1 MSKIRLFFKEKIVNS
16 KSIALDSEKTHYL
29 KRVMRKKNGDKITI
43 FNGKEQWEVELN
55 LTEYTVKPEKKTG
68 MLGFVPDIYLY
79 FSLLKSKQTNYLIE
93 KVCELGVKKIIPLKT
108 EFSENFNPNLC
119 RLKKVAIEAVEQ
131 SNGILV
137 PEIEKLSS
145 LKEVLKNWNKKRKV
159 FFCDEDR
166 KGKKISKISLS
177 KKDKVA
183 IFIGPVGGW
192 SLKDKQLFESIEV
205 NKINLGKNILKAD
218 TAAIVSLSGL
228 QGLIDE

>member
-1 MSKIRLFFKEKIVNS
+1 MSKIRLFFKEKIVDS

-79 FSLLKSKQTNYLIE
+79 FSLLKNKQTNYLIE

-145 LKEVLKNWNKKRKV
+145 LKEVLKNWNTERKV

-192 SLKDKQLFESIEV
+192 SVRDKHLFESIKV

>member
-16 KSIALDSEKTHYL
+16 KSIALDSKKIHYL

-55 LTEYTVKPEKKTG
+55 LTEYTVKPKKKTG
-68 MLGFVPDIYLY
+68 MLGFIPDIYLY
-79 FSLLKSKQTNYLIE
+79 FSLLKNKQTNYLIE

-145 LKEVLKNWNKKRKV
+145 LKEVLKNWNKERKV

-192 SLKDKQLFESIEV
+192 SPRDKQLFESIEV

>member
-55 LTEYTVKPEKKTG
+55 LTEYTVKPKKKTG
-68 MLGFVPDIYLY
+68 MLGFIPDIYLY
-79 FSLLKSKQTNYLIE
+79 FSLLKNKQTNYLIE
-93 KVCELGVKKIIPLKT
+93 KVCELGVKKITPLRT

-131 SNGILV
+131 SNGIFV

-145 LKEVLKNWNKKRKV
+145 LKEVLKNWNKERKV

-192 SLKDKQLFESIEV
+192 SVRDKHLFESIKV

>member
-79 FSLLKSKQTNYLIE
+79 FSLLKNKQTNYLIE

-192 SLKDKQLFESIEV
+192 SLRDKQLFESIEV

>member
-68 MLGFVPDIYLY
+68 MLGFIPDIYLY
-79 FSLLKSKQTNYLIE
+79 FSLLKNKQTNYLIE

-108 EFSENFNPNLC
+108 EFSENFTPNLS

-145 LKEVLKNWNKKRKV
+145 LKEVLKNWNKERKV

-192 SLKDKQLFESIEV
+192 SLRDKQLFESIEV

>member
-68 MLGFVPDIYLY
+68 ILGFVPDIYLY
-79 FSLLKSKQTNYLIE
+79 FSLLKNKQTNYLIE

-108 EFSENFNPNLC
+108 EFSENFTPNLC

-177 KKDKVA
+177 KKDKIA

>member
-1 MSKIRLFFKEKIVNS
+1 MSKIRLFFKEKIVDS

-79 FSLLKSKQTNYLIE
+79 FSLLKNKQTNYLIE

-108 EFSENFNPNLC
+108 EFSENFTPNLC

-145 LKEVLKNWNKKRKV
+145 LKEVLKNWNKERKV

-192 SLKDKQLFESIEV
+192 SLRDKQLFESIEV

>member
-68 MLGFVPDIYLY
+68 MLGFVPDFYLY
-79 FSLLKSKQTNYLIE
+79 FSLLKNKQTNYLIE

-145 LKEVLKNWNKKRKV
+145 LQDVLKNWDKERKV

>member
-43 FNGKEQWEVELN
+43 FNGKEQWEVKLN

-79 FSLLKSKQTNYLIE
+79 FSLLKNKQTNYLIE

>member
-43 FNGKEQWEVELN
+43 FNGKEQWEVKLN

-79 FSLLKSKQTNYLIE
+79 FSLLKNKQTNYLIE

-145 LKEVLKNWNKKRKV
+145 LKEVLKNWNKERKV

-192 SLKDKQLFESIEV
+192 SLRDKQLFESIEV

>member
-1 MSKIRLFFKEKIVNS
+1 MSKIRLFFKEKIVHS

-79 FSLLKSKQTNYLIE
+79 FSLLKNKQTNYLIE

-145 LKEVLKNWNKKRKV
+145 LKEVLKNWNTERKV

-192 SLKDKQLFESIEV
+192 SLRDKQLFESIEV

>member
-1 MSKIRLFFKEKIVNS
+1 MSKIRLFFNEKIVNS

-29 KRVMRKKNGDKITI
+29 KKVMRKKNGDKITI

-68 MLGFVPDIYLY
+68 ILGFVPDIYLY
-79 FSLLKSKQTNYLIE
+79 FSLLKNKQTNYLIE
-93 KVCELGVKKIIPLKT
+93 KVCELGVKKIIPLRT

-119 RLKKVAIEAVEQ
+119 RLKKIAIEAVEQ
-131 SNGILV
+131 SNGIFV

-145 LKEVLKNWNKKRKV
+145 LKEVLKNWNKERKV

-192 SLKDKQLFESIEV
+192 SVRDKHFFESIKV

>member
-79 FSLLKSKQTNYLIE
+79 FSLLKNKQTNYLIE
-93 KVCELGVKKIIPLKT
+93 IVCELGVKKIIPLKT
-108 EFSENFNPNLC
+108 DFSENFTPNLC

-145 LKEVLKNWNKKRKV
+145 LKEVLKNWNKERKV

-192 SLKDKQLFESIEV
+192 SLRDKQLFESIEV

>member
-79 FSLLKSKQTNYLIE
+79 FSLLKNKQTNYLIE

-108 EFSENFNPNLC
+108 EFSENFTPNLC

-145 LKEVLKNWNKKRKV
+145 LKEVLKNWNTERKV

-192 SLKDKQLFESIEV
+192 SLRDKQLFESIEV
-205 NKINLGKNILKAD
+205 KKINLGKNILKAD

>member
-1 MSKIRLFFKEKIVNS
+1 MSKIRLFFKEKIVHS

-43 FNGKEQWEVELN
+43 FNGKEQWQVELN
-55 LTEYTVKPEKKTG
+55 LTDYTVKPEKKTG

-79 FSLLKSKQTNYLIE
+79 FSLLKNKQTNYLIE

-145 LKEVLKNWNKKRKV
+145 LKEVLKNWNKERKV

>member
-68 MLGFVPDIYLY
+68 MLGFVPDFYLY
-79 FSLLKSKQTNYLIE
+79 FSLLKNKQTNYLIE

-108 EFSENFNPNLC
+108 EFSENFTPNLC

-145 LKEVLKNWNKKRKV
+145 LKEVLKNWNKERKV

-192 SLKDKQLFESIEV
+192 SLRDKQLFESIEV

>member
-1 MSKIRLFFKEKIVNS
+1 MSKIRLFFKEKIVDS

-55 LTEYTVKPEKKTG
+55 LKEYTVKPEKKTG

-79 FSLLKSKQTNYLIE
+79 FSLLKNKQTNYLIE

-108 EFSENFNPNLC
+108 EFSENFTPNLC

-145 LKEVLKNWNKKRKV
+145 LKEVLKNWNTERKV

-192 SLKDKQLFESIEV
+192 SLRDKQLFESIEV

>member
-1 MSKIRLFFKEKIVNS
+1 MSKIRLFFKEKIVIS

-68 MLGFVPDIYLY
+68 MLGFIPDIYLY
-79 FSLLKSKQTNYLIE
+79 FSLLKNKQTNYLIE

-108 EFSENFNPNLC
+108 EFSENFTPNLC

-145 LKEVLKNWNKKRKV
+145 LKEVLKNWNKERKV

>member
-1 MSKIRLFFKEKIVNS
+1 MSKIRLFFKEKIVDS

-43 FNGKEQWEVELN
+43 FNGKEQWQVELN

-79 FSLLKSKQTNYLIE
+79 FSLLKNKQTNYLIE

-108 EFSENFNPNLC
+108 EFSENFTPNLC

-145 LKEVLKNWNKKRKV
+145 LKEVLKNWNTERKV

-192 SLKDKQLFESIEV
+192 SLRDKQLFQSIEV

>member
-55 LTEYTVKPEKKTG
+55 LTEYTVKPKKKTG
-68 MLGFVPDIYLY
+68 MLGFIPDIYLY
-79 FSLLKSKQTNYLIE
+79 FSLLKNKQTNYLIE

-108 EFSENFNPNLC
+108 EFSENFTPNLC

-145 LKEVLKNWNKKRKV
+145 LKEVLKNWNKERKV

-192 SLKDKQLFESIEV
+192 SLRDKQLFESIEV

>member
-16 KSIALDSEKTHYL
+16 KSIALDSKKIHYL

-68 MLGFVPDIYLY
+68 MLGFIPDIYLY
-79 FSLLKSKQTNYLIE
+79 FSLLKNKQTNYLIE

-108 EFSENFNPNLC
+108 EFSENFTPNLC

-145 LKEVLKNWNKKRKV
+145 LKEVLKNLNKERKV

-192 SLKDKQLFESIEV
+192 SLRDKQLFESIEV

>member
-43 FNGKEQWEVELN
+43 FNGKEQWQVELN
-55 LTEYTVKPEKKTG
+55 LTDYTVKPEKKTG

-79 FSLLKSKQTNYLIE
+79 FSLLKNKQTNYLIE

-192 SLKDKQLFESIEV
+192 SLRDKQLFQSIEV

>member
-68 MLGFVPDIYLY
+68 MLGFVPDFYLY
-79 FSLLKSKQTNYLIE
+79 FSLLKNKQTNYLIE

-108 EFSENFNPNLC
+108 EFSENFTPNLC

-145 LKEVLKNWNKKRKV
+145 LKEVLKNWNTERKV

-192 SLKDKQLFESIEV
+192 SLRDKQLFQSIEV

>member
-16 KSIALDSEKTHYL
+16 RSIALDSEKTHYL

-68 MLGFVPDIYLY
+68 ILGFVPDIYLY
-79 FSLLKSKQTNYLIE
+79 FSLLKNKQTNYLIE

-108 EFSENFNPNLC
+108 EFSENFTPNLC

-145 LKEVLKNWNKKRKV
+145 LKEVLKNWNKERKV

-183 IFIGPVGGW
+183 IFIGQLVVGH
-192 SLKDKQLFESIEV
+192 
-205 NKINLGKNILKAD
+205 
-218 TAAIVSLSGL
+218 
-228 QGLIDE
+228 

>member
-68 MLGFVPDIYLY
+68 MLGFIPDIYLY
-79 FSLLKSKQTNYLIE
+79 FSLLKNKQTNYLIE

-131 SNGILV
+131 SNGIFV

-145 LKEVLKNWNKKRKV
+145 LKEVLKNWNKERKV

-192 SLKDKQLFESIEV
+192 SLRDKQLFESIEV

>member
-1 MSKIRLFFKEKIVNS
+1 MSKIRLFFKEKIFNS

-79 FSLLKSKQTNYLIE
+79 FSLLKNKQTNYLIE

-108 EFSENFNPNLC
+108 EFSENFTPNLC

-145 LKEVLKNWNKKRKV
+145 LKEVLKNWNKERKV

-166 KGKKISKISLS
+166 KGKKISKISLL

-192 SLKDKQLFESIEV
+192 SLRDKQLFESIEV

>member
-1 MSKIRLFFKEKIVNS
+1 MSKIRLFFNEKIVNS

-29 KRVMRKKNGDKITI
+29 KKVMRKKNGDKITI

-68 MLGFVPDIYLY
+68 ILGFVPDIYLY
-79 FSLLKSKQTNYLIE
+79 FSLLKNKQTNYLIE
-93 KVCELGVKKIIPLKT
+93 KVCELGVKKIIPLRT

-119 RLKKVAIEAVEQ
+119 RLKKIAIEAVEQ
-131 SNGILV
+131 SNGIFV

-145 LKEVLKNWNKKRKV
+145 LKEVLKNWNKERKV

-192 SLKDKQLFESIEV
+192 SLRDKQLFESIEV

>member
-1 MSKIRLFFKEKIVNS
+1 MSKIRLFFKEKIVDS
-16 KSIALDSEKTHYL
+16 KSISLDSEKTHYL

-68 MLGFVPDIYLY
+68 ILGFVPDIYLY
-79 FSLLKSKQTNYLIE
+79 FSLLKNKQTNYLIE

-131 SNGILV
+131 SNGIFV

-145 LKEVLKNWNKKRKV
+145 LKEVLKNWNKERKV

-192 SLKDKQLFESIEV
+192 SLRDKQLFESIEV

>member
-68 MLGFVPDIYLY
+68 MLGFVPDFYLY
-79 FSLLKSKQTNYLIE
+79 FSLLKNKQTNYLIE

-108 EFSENFNPNLC
+108 EFSENFTPNLC

-145 LKEVLKNWNKKRKV
+145 LKEVLKNWNKERKV

>member
-1 MSKIRLFFKEKIVNS
+1 MSKIRLFFKEKIVIS

-79 FSLLKSKQTNYLIE
+79 FSLLKNKQTNYLIE

-108 EFSENFNPNLC
+108 EFSENFTPNLC

-145 LKEVLKNWNKKRKV
+145 LKEVLKNWNKERKV

-192 SLKDKQLFESIEV
+192 SLRDKQLFESIEV

>member
-55 LTEYTVKPEKKTG
+55 LTEYTVKPKKKTG
-68 MLGFVPDIYLY
+68 MLGFIPDIYLY
-79 FSLLKSKQTNYLIE
+79 FSLLKNKQTNYLIE
-93 KVCELGVKKIIPLKT
+93 KVCELGVKKIIPLRT

-119 RLKKVAIEAVEQ
+119 RLKKIAIEAVEQ
-131 SNGILV
+131 SNGIFV

-145 LKEVLKNWNKKRKV
+145 LKEVLKNWNKERKV

-192 SLKDKQLFESIEV
+192 SLRDKQLFESIEV

>member
-79 FSLLKSKQTNYLIE
+79 FSLLKNKQTNYLIE

-108 EFSENFNPNLC
+108 EFSENFIPNLC

-145 LKEVLKNWNKKRKV
+145 LKEVLKNWNTERKV

-192 SLKDKQLFESIEV
+192 SLRDKQLFESIEV

>member
-1 MSKIRLFFKEKIVNS
+1 MYRKI
-16 KSIALDSEKTHYL
+16 KTHYL

-68 MLGFVPDIYLY
+68 MLGFIPDIYLY
-79 FSLLKSKQTNYLIE
+79 FSLLKNKQTNYLIE

-108 EFSENFNPNLC
+108 EFSENFTPNLC

-137 PEIEKLSS
+137 PEIERLSS
-145 LKEVLKNWNKKRKV
+145 LKEVLKNWNKERKV

-192 SLKDKQLFESIEV
+192 SLRDKQLFQSIEV

>member
-43 FNGKEQWEVELN
+43 FNGKEEWEVELN
-55 LTEYTVKPEKKTG
+55 LTEYTVKPKKKTG
-68 MLGFVPDIYLY
+68 MLGFIPDIYLY
-79 FSLLKSKQTNYLIE
+79 FSLLKNKQTNYLIE

-108 EFSENFNPNLC
+108 EFSENFTPNLC

-145 LKEVLKNWNKKRKV
+145 LKEVLKNWNKERKV

-192 SLKDKQLFESIEV
+192 SLRDKQLFESIEV

>member
-68 MLGFVPDIYLY
+68 MLGFIPDIYLY
-79 FSLLKSKQTNYLIE
+79 FSLLKNKQTNYLIE

-119 RLKKVAIEAVEQ
+119 RLKKIAIEAVEQ
-131 SNGILV
+131 SNGIFV

-145 LKEVLKNWNKKRKV
+145 LKEVLKNWNKERKV

-192 SLKDKQLFESIEV
+192 SLRDKQLFESIEV